1 MSFRLKKLEI
11 SGFKSFAKPAQFD
24 FSRPITAVVGPNGS
38 GKSNV
43 AESIRWVLGEQSLKS
58 LRGKKGEDLIFNGSQ
73 SAPRL
78 GKASVALHFDNS
90 KKQFPIEFDE
100 VVIGRRIYRDGQSEY
115 LLNDSNVRLKDIV
128 ELLGNVGLGVSQHHI
143 IGQGEADRILYSSPK
158 ERQQAIEDA
167 LGLKIYQFKRIE
179 AERKLSRTEEN
190 MRQAQALQKE
200 IKPHLKHLERMV
212 ERFRQAS
219 DIKIEL
225 EKKMNEYLSA
235 LRFTL
240 DLSVLELA
248 QKKEQPVKELEL
260 SEKKIAELKKKLA
273 TFEKFEEEPKE
284 IKELET
290 ELILIREKKSKI
302 DRDLGRLEG
311 MIEAESAFS
320 ASDEGAVIPREEV
333 EDLIANI
340 DDSLSSA
347 LDTDVVDEIYMII
360 REALSRLGSF
370 LGGLEV
376 RGGDR
381 PKNDDLIKKRTALS
395 DELANL
401 IESEKKI
408 HKKRD
413 ELGTAFYAASRERRT
428 AEKELFDLETKAN
441 SLRNM
446 AGNLAVEEEKIKMRE
461 SEFTR
466 DLEEAERFLGPGKIN
481 FGPSDKLSDSEREKS
496 RREVDRLK
504 FKLEEAGG
512 VDPAIVKE
520 YEEIKGRDEFFVR
533 ELDDLGGAAKS
544 LRQISKEL
552 GEKIDHDFSGGI
564 EKINKEFQIFFET
577 MFGGGRARLEVV
589 KPEKR
594 RQEDAENE
602 NEEED
607 LSVEIRQSAADGGVD
622 IDVAL
627 PRKKIKGLDMLSG
640 GERALTSI
648 ALLFAMSAVNPPP
661 FLVLDE
667 TDAALDESNS
677 RRYGAMLKNLSATT
691 QIITI
696 THNRETMRQAGAL
709 YGVTMGSDGVSRLLS
724 LKLSEAEEI
733 AQ

>member
-11 SGFKSFAKPAQFD
+11 SGFKSFAKPAHFEFLQ
-24 FSRPITAVVGPNGS
+24 PITAIVGPNGS

-43 AESIRWVLGEQSLKS
+43 AEAMRWVLGEQSLKS

-78 GKASVALHFDNS
+78 SKASVALHFDNS
-90 KKQFPIEFDE
+90 KKQFPIEFDD
-100 VVIGRRIYRDGQSEY
+100 VVMGRRVYRDGQSEY
-115 LLNDSNVRLKDIV
+115 ILNGSQVRLKDIV

-143 IGQGEADRILYSSPK
+143 IGQGEADRILYFSPK
-158 ERQQAIEDA
+158 ERQQTIEDA
-167 LGLKIYQFKRIE
+167 LGLKVYQFKRIE
-179 AERKLSRTEEN
+179 AERKLSKTEEN

-212 ERFRQAS
+212 ERFQQAAE
-219 DIKIEL
+219 IKIDL
-225 EKKMNEYLSA
+225 EKKMNEYLSG
-235 LRFTL
+235 LRSTL
-240 DLSVLELA
+240 DGTLSNLTL
-248 QKKEQPVKELEL
+248 KKEKPSTDLAVA
-260 SEKKIAELKKKLA
+260 EKKTEELKKKLSGL
-273 TFEKFEEEPKE
+273 EKLEDEPKE
-284 IKELET
+284 IKELES
-290 ELILIREKKSKI
+290 ELVRIREKKSKI
-302 DRDLGRLEG
+302 ERDLGRLEG
-311 MIEAESAFS
+311 MLEVDS
-320 ASDEGAVIPREEV
+320 ASSSADDGETVPREDV

-347 LDTDVVDEIYMII
+347 LDTDVVEEIYAIV
-360 REALSRLGSF
+360 RETLSRLSSF
-370 LGGLEV
+370 LSGLAVKE
-376 RGGDR
+376 GAS
-381 PKNDDLIKKRTALS
+381 PKNEDLVKKRNGLTE
-395 DELANL
+395 ELASFG
-401 IESEKKI
+401 EEEKKT

-413 ELGTAFYAASRERRT
+413 GLISSFYAASRERRAT
-428 AEKELFDLETKAN
+428 EKELFDLESAAN
-441 SLRNM
+441 NLRNLVR
-446 AGNLAVEEEKIKMRE
+446 NFDVETEKAKMRE
-461 SEFTR
+461 EEFAR
-466 DLEEAERFLGPGKIN
+466 DFEEAKRFLGEDKIRLVQAEI
-481 FGPSDKLSDSEREKS
+481 LSDIEREKL
-496 RREVDRLK
+496 RKEVDRLK

-520 YEEIKGRDEFFVR
+520 YEEIKGRDEFFAK
-533 ELDDLGGAAKS
+533 ELGDLAKASKS

-552 GEKIDHDFSGGI
+552 GEKIEQDFNGGI
-564 EKINKEFQIFFET
+564 EKINKEFQNFFET
-577 MFGGGRARLEVV
+577 MFGGGRARLAVI

-594 RQEDAENE
+594 RKEET
-602 NEEED
+602 EEEGAEEY
-607 LSVEIRQSAADGGVD
+607 LPAEIRQSADEGGVD
-622 IDVAL
+622 IDVSL

-677 RRYGAMLKNLSATT
+677 RRYAALLKNLSKTT
-691 QIITI
+691 QVITI
-696 THNRETMRQAGAL
+696 THNRETMSQAGAL